1 MALINGFYVHVT
13 DEQVGRGV
21 QVTEHPI
28 EKGFPITDNV
38 KPEAMTLSLTGEIVK
53 VGNTPAKTIV
63 SSLESYHQKGKYVKY
78 VGRNTLSN
86 ALITSFDT
94 GYTNQ
99 ISGGCTFSME
109 IKQVRI
115 AKAAYV
121 AKGNKVTGK
130 QTQVTKKKTTTK
142 KRYHTVK
149 KGDCLWNIAKKYY
162 GNGAQYKKIYNANK
176 SKIKNPNLIYP
187 GQKLLIP

>member
-1 MALINGFYVHVT
+1 MALINNLYVLVT
-13 DEQVGRGV
+13 SEQVGRGV
-21 QVTEHPI
+21 QVTEHAV

-38 KPEAMTLSLTGEIVK
+38 KPEAKTLSLTGVIVK

-78 VGRNTLSN
+78 VGRNSMSN

-130 QTQVTKKKTTTK
+130 QTQVTKKKTTTQK
-142 KRYHTVK
+142 YHTVK
-149 KGDCLWNIAKKYY
+149 KGDTLWAIAKKYY
-162 GNGAQYKKIYNANK
+162 GNGAQYTKIYNANK
-176 SKIKNPNLIYP
+176 SIIKNPDLIYV
-187 GQKLLIP
+187 GQKFLIP